1 MIDHNETIQVMTS
14 VEKPGLRFFVFAY
27 WHEARFKTKVGGPM
41 KVYELTKN
49 LTKLGH
55 SVYLFIPKIGYP
67 EQQVTA
73 HVFPI
78 PFIDLPV
85 LRFISFQV
93 VAFFGALRVALRKG
107 YPDIIYVRIMWSFI
121 PMLLGRCLSTPVMLE
136 INDSPHRAYDSIKN
150 PFKSAIVHLID
161 KISFHLSDHI
171 LPVTQKIAENM
182 HTLEGIPW
190 NKLTVIPSGTNIDL
204 FHPMDKRQCC
214 LKLGFDESL
223 IYIGFSGTFF
233 GYQGIDTLIDATPS
247 IIQKYPQVR
256 FLILGDGPMRDTW
269 QIMLTESNLG
279 SYFIFPGFV
288 PYERVPSYCAVMDI
302 CVAPYRKSAGD
313 SSPVK
318 IFDYLA
324 CGKPVVATDV
334 GETRD
339 FFANSG
345 AVMIVPPEDPAALAQ
360 GLHSLIE
367 NETLREAM
375 GKSGRAFIA
384 GRYSRT
390 QIAEIVE
397 TVAAKLLSS

>member
-1 MIDHNETIQVMTS
+1 
-14 VEKPGLRFFVFAY
+14 
-27 WHEARFKTKVGGPM
+27 M

-49 LTKLGH
+49 LTKRGH
-55 SVYLFIPKIGYP
+55 RVYLFIPKIGYP
-67 EQQVTA
+67 EQQTTA
-73 HVFPI
+73 HVCPV

-93 VAFFGALRVALRKG
+93 VAFLWALRIALRKD
-107 YPDIIYVRIMWSFI
+107 YPDIIYVRIMWSFT
-121 PMLLGRCLSTPVMLE
+121 PLVLGRFLSVPVMLE
-136 INDSPHRAYDSIKN
+136 INDSPHRAYASIKN
-150 PFKSAIVHLID
+150 LFKRTVVHLID

-190 NKLTVIPSGTNIDL
+190 RKLTVLPSGTNIDL
-204 FHPMDKRQCC
+204 FQPMDRRQCC

-223 IYIGFSGTFF
+223 TYIGFIGTFF
-233 GYQGIDTLIDATPS
+233 RYQGIDTLIDATPS
-247 IIQKYPQVR
+247 IIQKYPQIR
-256 FLILGDGPMRDTW
+256 FLILGDGPMKDTW
-269 QIMLTESNLG
+269 QIILTKNDLE
-279 SYFIFPGFV
+279 SYFIFPGFIS
-288 PYERVPSYCAVMDI
+288 YELVSSYCAIMDV
-302 CVAPYRKSAGD
+302 CVAPYHRSAGD

-334 GETRD
+334 GETSD

-360 GLHSLIE
+360 GLNSLLE
-367 NETLREAM
+367 NETLREEM
-375 GKSGRAFIA
+375 GIKGRAFIA

-390 QIAEIVE
+390 HIAEIVE
-397 TVAAKLLSS
+397 TAARKLLPS